1 LSERANALWVIL
13 LSLLVGMMLTI
24 FPLPEWAEPFRPEWV
39 LLILVYWCMAL
50 PNRVGVGLSWTM
62 GLLIDVA
69 QGSLLGQHALGYAV
83 IAFLVIEAHQR
94 VRVFPLWQQALVLL
108 TLLLLQQFLMTW
120 IDGMIGQ
127 APETVQV
134 FAPALVGMLLW
145 PWIFVILRHARRSY
159 RVA

>member
-1 LSERANALWVIL
+1 MSERANALWVIL
-13 LSLLVGMMLTI
+13 VSLLIGMMLAI
-24 FPLPEWAEPFRPEWV
+24 FPLPEWADPFRPEWV

-94 VRVFPLWQQALVLL
+94 VRVFPLWQQALVLF

-120 IDGMIGQ
+120 IDGMTGQ
-127 APETVQV
+127 APETLQI

>member
-1 LSERANALWVIL
+1 MSERANALWVIL
-13 LSLLVGMMLTI
+13 VSLLIGMMLSI
-24 FPLPEWAEPFRPEWV
+24 FPLPEWAEAFRPEWV

-83 IAFLVIEAHQR
+83 IAFLVIESHQR
-94 VRVFPLWQQALVLL
+94 VRIFPVWQQALVLL

-127 APETVQV
+127 APNTLQI

-145 PWIFVILRHARRSY
+145 PWVFVILRHARRSY